1 MSFFS
6 KLNAAVKLVICSKT
20 QCLLVQNALL
30 SPTKRT
36 AISYKTHCYLLQNA
50 LLSPTKR
57 NAKWC
62 VLQVDLLCIAYIM
75 F

>member
-1 MSFFS
+1 M
-6 KLNAAVKLVICSKT
+6 
-20 QCLLVQNALL
+20 QQNAML
-30 SPTKRT
+30 TRAKRT

>member
-1 MSFFS
+1 M
-6 KLNAAVKLVICSKT
+6 
-20 QCLLVQNALL
+20 QQNAML
-30 SPTKRT
+30 TRAKRT

-62 VLQVDLLCIAYIM
+62 ILQVGLLRIAYIV

>member
-50 LLSPTKR
+50 ML
-57 NAKWC
+57 NGAFCKWICC
-62 VLQVDLLCIAYIM
+62 VLHI
-75 F
+75 